1 MEVEKGG
8 ASASGAANLDRM
20 DNPLHHLNAFGFLD
34 WIAFAAKVK
43 TP

>member
-1 MEVEKGG
+1 
-8 ASASGAANLDRM
+8 M

-34 WIAFAAKVK
+34 WIAFAATIK

>member
-20 DNPLHHLNAFGFLD
+20 GNPLHHLNAFGFLD
-34 WIAFAAKVK
+34 WIAFAATIK